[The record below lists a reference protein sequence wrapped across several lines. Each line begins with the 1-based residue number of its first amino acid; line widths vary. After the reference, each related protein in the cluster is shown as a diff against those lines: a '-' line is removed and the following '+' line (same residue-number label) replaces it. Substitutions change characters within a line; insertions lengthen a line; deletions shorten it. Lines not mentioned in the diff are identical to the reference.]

1 MRKLNPKAW
10 GLLTTDEQTALSIQF
25 GMGKSSWQAGEM
37 MDKSHYKYLE
47 IKYRAEHLLKLFTE
61 YAQLYDKVIPEVN
74 GDKMVIEYLTRCI
87 MKRRKPMKVIDDM
100 AEDGL
105 RVTKGKINILL
116 SDQFNKWEKSTDAH
130 ERVMYDLIKEYDRWN
145 NFRIL
150 PKTLQEPS
158 AYKRRVKNVY
168 KKHLKIV
175 TALHPLS
182 LTKLLKLYKTN
193 KRPFLYMPIVH
204 DGESVIYKMK
214 VNKQSRQIMSSTG
227 LYLFSTSV
235 LAQEYLE
242 AIEGYVGKNKKQC
255 IDGLTFWP
263 KYRELIKK
271 ADNYQ
276 DIQQITPNRKYLPM
290 AMAQLEY
297 L

>member
-1 MRKLNPKAW
+1 
-10 GLLTTDEQTALSIQF
+10 
-25 GMGKSSWQAGEM
+25 
-37 MDKSHYKYLE
+37 
-47 IKYRAEHLLKLFTE
+47 
-61 YAQLYDKVIPEVN
+61 
-74 GDKMVIEYLTRCI
+74 
-87 MKRRKPMKVIDDM
+87 
-100 AEDGL
+100 
-105 RVTKGKINILL
+105 
-116 SDQFNKWEKSTDAH
+116 
-130 ERVMYDLIKEYDRWN
+130 
-145 NFRIL
+145 
-150 PKTLQEPS
+150 
-158 AYKRRVKNVY
+158 
-168 KKHLKIV
+168 
-175 TALHPLS
+175 
-182 LTKLLKLYKTN
+182 
-193 KRPFLYMPIVH
+193 MPIVH
-204 DGESVIYKMK
+204 DGEPVIYKMK
-214 VNKQSRQIMSSTG
+214 VNKQSRQIMRSTG